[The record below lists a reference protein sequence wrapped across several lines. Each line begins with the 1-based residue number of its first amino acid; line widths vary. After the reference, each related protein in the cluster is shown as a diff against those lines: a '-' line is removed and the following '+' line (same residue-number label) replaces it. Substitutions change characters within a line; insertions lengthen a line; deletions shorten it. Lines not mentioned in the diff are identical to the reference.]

1 MYICTSMKPTHYLT
15 FLLISCFVIG
25 GCINHRSA
33 KNKLK
38 EVPTP
43 SSSGEEKQNREKDWP
58 EDILTLEAA
67 MKSLEKPYE
76 IHKDG
81 NTTTIEYNDK
91 YSSTRYVFV
100 NDTLDYIIHDDFE
113 SAFAGSSEDNSQ

>member
-1 MYICTSMKPTHYLT
+1 MKSIHYLT
-15 FLLISCFVIG
+15 FLLISCFVIN

-33 KNKLK
+33 KKNLK
-38 EVPTP
+38 EAPTP
-43 SSSGEEKQNREKDWP
+43 SSSVEEKQNREKEWP

-81 NTTTIEYNDK
+81 DTTTIEYNDE

-113 SAFAGSSEDNSQ
+113 CAFTCASEDNSQ